1 MTSDKNKTMGSS
13 DSVESFLRIDT
24 NLVKRCEKEMQ
35 LNKQRWKVISFQGN
49 QVNDAM
55 KKTKST

>member
-1 MTSDKNKTMGSS
+1 MTSDKNKTMGSP

-35 LNKQRWKVISFQGN
+35 LNEQRWKVICFQGN

-55 KKTKST
+55 KTKST